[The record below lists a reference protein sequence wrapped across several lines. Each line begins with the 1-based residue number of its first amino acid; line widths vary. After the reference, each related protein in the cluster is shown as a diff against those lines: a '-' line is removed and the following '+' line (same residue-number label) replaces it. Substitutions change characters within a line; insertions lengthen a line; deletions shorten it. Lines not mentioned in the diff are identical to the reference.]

1 MYVPGYVPGQ
11 QSRTPQCESGRR
23 SRRLIPAVLTAIA
36 LPLVSCSGSDAG
48 TPADASAPA
57 DVTAAKEQAKSFRTA
72 GMPDDWINFGE
83 FYQSV
88 CDTYELGC
96 NGFAVEAKNRTDTD
110 MSSAEEIAA
119 FKNETTNAPMCS
131 DIGIAFGQVAEEE
144 GVLLDY
150 MPEAAAELPDA
161 YKSATGGWVATA
173 VGVISIITN
182 TSVVPSPPKSFADLL
197 KPEYKGKV
205 SMSNPITSGT
215 GQATVFS
222 TAAALSTTKGE
233 FDLDAA
239 IAYWAEFF
247 RLGQR
252 NDAEYSAA
260 AFERGETPI
269 RLAYDFVNIQT
280 ADLVKNKGIGVDIT
294 IPEEGGVWS
303 PSATMCNKKTED
315 PDLAKLVL
323 DHTLS
328 DEGQLVFARVG
339 ARPVLYTLG
348 KLEVPEELKASWLP
362 EAEYVN
368 VAEYPGDEWPNPSV
382 VAERW
387 ENEVLTEAG

>member
-1 MYVPGYVPGQ
+1 MYVPRQ
-11 QSRTPQCESGRR
+11 HRTTPQHDSGRVP
-23 SRRLIPAVLTAIA
+23 RLLLPALLPAIA
-36 LPLVSCSGSDAG
+36 LPLASCGGSDAG
-48 TPADASAPA
+48 TSADASAPA
-57 DVTAAKEQAKSFRTA
+57 DVEAAKEQAKAFRTA

-119 FKNETTNAPMCS
+119 FKNEKTNPPMCS

-144 GVLLDY
+144 GVLIDY
-150 MPEAAAELPDA
+150 MPEAAADLPDS
-161 YKSATGGWVATA
+161 YKSATGGWVPTA
-173 VGVISIITN
+173 VGVISIMTN
-182 TSVVPSPPKSFADLL
+182 TSVVPNPPRSFADLL
-197 KPEYKGKV
+197 KPEYEGKV
-205 SMSNPITSGT
+205 SISNPLTSGT

-222 TAAALSTTKGE
+222 TAAALSKTKGD

-239 IAYWAEFF
+239 IDYWAQFF

-269 RLAYDFVNIQT
+269 RLAYEFVNIQ
-280 ADLVKNKGIGVDIT
+280 AAEPAKQKGIGVEIT

-303 PSATMCNKKTED
+303 PSATMCNKNTED

-328 DEGQLVFARVG
+328 EEGQLVFARVG

-348 KLEVPEELKASWLP
+348 KLEVPEDLKKSWLP
-362 EAEYVN
+362 EDEYVN
-368 VAEYPGDEWPNPSV
+368 VVQYPGDEWPHPSIV
-382 VAERW
+382 VERW
-387 ENEVLTEAG
+387 ENEVLTEGG